1 MQDYQVASG
10 AFLADDTYVEKVT
23 AKDLTTGQYYDISDH
38 LPVLSTIVLDGGKSA
53 APQPYT
59 NPMNADD
66 VQAAPAGSF
75 TENGGTAE
83 KLTFNFADALNY
95 VGNVKKQGFEAS
107 LVQDETYG
115 TVLKLRSVKHMA
127 SGAIS
132 IDYGALMKDCGLTPI
147 DTKQYSLVKI
157 TYLAN
162 TSYSTDSGILRLAF
176 LKNGLNISAE
186 TNSLGLSTYGQWT
199 TKTLALSLLPESI
212 HGQLGALQG
221 DAIYIASIEFTK

>member
-1 MQDYQVASG
+1 MGLFDDCAGAAGYQDACLVAPETDNSGTARIWGKSLNNNGSRTNYIFVNGATVQDYQVASG
-10 AFLADDTYVEKVT
+10 AFLADDTYVEDVT

-38 LPVLSTIVLDGGKSA
+38 LPVLSTIVLDSGKST

-95 VGNVKKQGFEAS
+95 IGNVKKQGFEAS

-115 TVLKLRSVKHMA
+115 TVLKLQAK
-127 SGAIS
+127 
-132 IDYGALMKDCGLTPI
+132 
-147 DTKQYSLVKI
+147 
-157 TYLAN
+157 
-162 TSYSTDSGILRLAF
+162 
-176 LKNGLNISAE
+176 
-186 TNSLGLSTYGQWT
+186 
-199 TKTLALSLLPESI
+199 
-212 HGQLGALQG
+212 
-221 DAIYIASIEFTK
+221 